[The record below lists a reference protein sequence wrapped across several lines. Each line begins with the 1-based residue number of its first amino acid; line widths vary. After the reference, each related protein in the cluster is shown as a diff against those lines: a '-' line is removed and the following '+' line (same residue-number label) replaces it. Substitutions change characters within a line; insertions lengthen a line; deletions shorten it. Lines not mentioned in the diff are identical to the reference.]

1 MARRPGAVLPA
12 PASRRNP
19 PALGARWPARPRR
32 PPRLTSPLA
41 RAHELGPGHGGSP
54 WRAARPRPAR
64 RAPLPTARWRPC
76 PPSLARAR
84 RAALAAR
91 RPCPAPARRRAT
103 VAPPAPVS
111 PRSPAVA
118 APPSPWCAARTRP
131 ARCAALPDAAP
142 CPARR
147 ARPPVPG
154 MASAVRAEPRRG
166 PCTHDA
172 PGELAAPWLA
182 AVALGPTS
190 STRPP
195 LLSAAP
201 TRRGF
206 GSRGRGAPA

>member
-1 MARRPGAVLPA
+1 MARRPGVVLPA

-19 PALGARWPARPRR
+19 LALGARQPARPRR

-41 RAHELGPGHGGSP
+41 CARELGPDHGDSP
-54 WRAARPRPAR
+54 WRAAWPRPAR
-64 RAPLPTARWRPC
+64 RAPLPAARWRPC
-76 PPSLARAR
+76 PPLS
-84 RAALAAR
+84 
-91 RPCPAPARRRAT
+91 RPCPASARRRTT
-103 VAPPAPVS
+103 VAPSPPVS
-111 PRSPAVA
+111 PRSPAAA

-142 CPARR
+142 YPARR

-182 AVALGPTS
+182 AVALGPAS
-190 STRPP
+190 SARPP
-195 LLSAAP
+195 LRSAAP